1 MIALTLINNNAVDFT
16 VEICGIKVQLQPRS
30 SDTRM
35 VTVPSEKY
43 MPIQMSSRQWSTSWL
58 VSTGTNL
65 AHEHE
70 FDYPVSNMVNI
81 YQHMEADS
89 AGMLAAMTLNFGPAF
104 SSQDWMGLLDLST
117 DPKLGDLTIPG
128 THNTGT
134 WDATRDSKCQS
145 LNIRQQL
152 EYGIRFFDL
161 RLAVSGDDLRIWHG
175 SERQNVYLARDL
187 LPVIKD
193 FLAKHPTEFVI
204 LCVAN
209 VSWSINYN
217 QFNSLLGKLLGQGV
231 ATNKLYDGAAM
242 PKVAGMGGVV
252 ALMRQD
258 KEATFGIMAHDW
270 PDDAKGLVW
279 NPSGQFWYSVQ
290 NVYKFGSDYLTAKWG
305 IIKAQLDCAAKK
317 SDGPAWYA
325 NFTSASRA
333 PITDPIDIAL
343 ATDQKGMNYELHAY
357 LCKQVGPQYFG
368 TLPMDFPET
377 PSGLIKLLISMNK
390 LKPV

>member
-175 SERQNVYLARDL
+175 SERQNV
-187 LPVIKD
+187 
-193 FLAKHPTEFVI
+193 
-204 LCVAN
+204 
-209 VSWSINYN
+209 
-217 QFNSLLGKLLGQGV
+217 
-231 ATNKLYDGAAM
+231 
-242 PKVAGMGGVV
+242 
-252 ALMRQD
+252 
-258 KEATFGIMAHDW
+258 
-270 PDDAKGLVW
+270 
-279 NPSGQFWYSVQ
+279 
-290 NVYKFGSDYLTAKWG
+290 
-305 IIKAQLDCAAKK
+305 
-317 SDGPAWYA
+317 
-325 NFTSASRA
+325 
-333 PITDPIDIAL
+333 
-343 ATDQKGMNYELHAY
+343 
-357 LCKQVGPQYFG
+357 
-368 TLPMDFPET
+368 
-377 PSGLIKLLISMNK
+377 
-390 LKPV
+390 